1 MGRPACNLYGAPHVW
16 DADRDAAAAELAL
29 VAVNGV
35 NLWTTIAVALDD
47 VHVGHPQ
54 AFGPVDD
61 PVDEERQRQAP
72 QARAA
77 AALRDVSSLPVELLC
92 GLAVIRGV
100 AVEPR
105 ANLAERMVADEMADA
120 PRLAPCSVPLT

>member
-1 MGRPACNLYGAPHVW
+1 MESGVGTLAALLRERGAQYPALAAYTEAIGRQIASGTWGGPPVTFTAAPHVW

-61 PVDEERQRQAP
+61 AVDE
-72 QARAA
+72 
-77 AALRDVSSLPVELLC
+77 
-92 GLAVIRGV
+92 
-100 AVEPR
+100 
-105 ANLAERMVADEMADA
+105 
-120 PRLAPCSVPLT
+120 

>member
-100 AVEPR
+100 AANR
-105 ANLAERMVADEMADA
+105 ARIS
-120 PRLAPCSVPLT
+120 PSVWWPTRWPMRHAWRPVPFH